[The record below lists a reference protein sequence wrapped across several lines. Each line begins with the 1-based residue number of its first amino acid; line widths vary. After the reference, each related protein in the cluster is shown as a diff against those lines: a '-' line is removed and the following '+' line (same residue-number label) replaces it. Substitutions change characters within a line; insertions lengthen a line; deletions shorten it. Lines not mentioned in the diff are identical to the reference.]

1 MTAKLV
7 VDFEYFSLLASTVD
21 GFTGLGAIRVN
32 WAPCGR
38 GFVVAVSALLVFG
51 GCASTVGPI
60 FVGGFQTG
68 NFNQWPWCQNV
79 AVGSVPCS
87 SFRTSTHSMQVVT
100 NVVRPGSKFAAR
112 FEVRHGDQPKG
123 ICCGDRAEVSGEA
136 PTEAN
141 EGDDL
146 WYQWS
151 TLFDE
156 NFPAGPEWSV
166 VSQWHANQQGSPPV
180 AIALVGADRWGIV
193 LATWNAPGDRGPTFT
208 PWSAPVIRGV
218 WNDIKLHIKWSVHD
232 DVGFIELWH
241 DGVPQTL
248 GEPCAGQT
256 RCMVRT
262 LMPGGD
268 GVYFKQGYDRDPAIT
283 ATGVVYHS
291 GFSIAHTEAD
301 LAPL

>member
-1 MTAKLV
+1 V
-7 VDFEYFSLLASTVD
+7 HWAS
-21 GFTGLGAIRVN
+21 
-32 WAPCGR
+32 CGR
-38 GFVVAVSALLVFG
+38 GFVVVVSALLVFG
-51 GCASTVGPI
+51 GCAPAVSPI
-60 FVGGFQTG
+60 FVGDYETG
-68 NFNQWPWCQNV
+68 NFDQWPWCQNV
-79 AVGSVPCS
+79 AVRSVPCS
-87 SFRTSTHSMQVVT
+87 SFRTSTHSMQVQT
-100 NVVRPGSKFAAR
+100 NVVRPGRKFAAR

-123 ICCGDRAEVSGEA
+123 ICCGDRAEVSGGERA
-136 PTEAN
+136 QAN

-156 NFPAGPEWSV
+156 NFPVGPEWSV
-166 VSQWHANQQGSPPV
+166 VSQWHANQDGPPPV
-180 AIALVGADRWGIV
+180 AIDAGGATLSDDRWGIV
-193 LATWNAPGDRGPTFT
+193 LATWNAPGDRGPTFM

-218 WNDIKLHIKWSVHD
+218 WNDIKLHIKWSVRD

-241 DGVPQTL
+241 DGVRQTF

-262 LMPGGD
+262 LMPGGN
-268 GVYFKQGYDRDPAIT
+268 GVYFKQGYYRDAAIT